1 MFFLFSF
8 NTLLD
13 DDPAAKELEYAI
25 NSRHRWVNP
34 LSANPAKWSNH
45 LNNSLAVAH
54 KLFEC
59 VWPFYGVGD
68 WGVKLLL
75 SVEKWLF
82 KFNSKYTK
90 TTSKD
95 FILMSSLQTF
105 AFQLSDIYDEKSA
118 FEKAMINKILINE
131 LGVKTSFFQIF
142 QWIILL
148 KILQVFMKINRWNA
162 YSGSC
167 RPSAVREY
175 GFSPARILSILSVNG
190 RPRASKN
197 PYSRIF

>member
-45 LNNSLAVAH
+45 LKYSSAVAH

-59 VWPFYGVGD
+59 VWPFCGVGD
-68 WGVKLLL
+68 WRVKWLLP
-75 SVEKWLF
+75 VEIWLF

-95 FILMSSLQTF
+95 FILTSYLLTSNICLSTDQISIMKNQSL
-105 AFQLSDIYDEKSA
+105 KR
-118 FEKAMINKILINE
+118 
-131 LGVKTSFFQIF
+131 
-142 QWIILL
+142 QWLTR
-148 KILQVFMKINRWNA
+148 F
-162 YSGSC
+162 
-167 RPSAVREY
+167 
-175 GFSPARILSILSVNG
+175 
-190 RPRASKN
+190 
-197 PYSRIF
+197 